1 MGLLILPDINLP
13 AILPDLNLLDNVL
26 YTTSKGQ
33 VTPGDLIKF
42 VIVLTFSIIFLRVI
56 IIYLRRTLKD
66 HVSKDVGEPILKL
79 LYYGSLVVI
88 FISILPLIGIDPSG
102 LLLAGGVAGI
112 VLGFASQNIVGN
124 LVSGCFLMF
133 ERPIKIGDQVDVN
146 GIAGYVTDIR
156 IISTL
161 IRTYDG
167 LLVRIPNQQVFT
179 TNITNIVGHPVR
191 RFEYTIRI
199 RYSDDAGAAI
209 WLIKDLIDKEPFALL
224 SPSPSVFVNELGDSS
239 VNIVVRIWAPVS
251 EWFGLKTRL
260 LWNIKKTL
268 EENGIEI
275 PYPQRVLHIKSETEK
290 KPQLA
295 EEPNINRLDETEP
308 VLNFE
313 ERVLN

>member
-1 MGLLILPDINLP
+1 MTLLDINFLDH
-13 AILPDLNLLDNVL
+13 AI
-26 YTTSKGQ
+26 YTTSKGP

-42 VIVLTFSIIFLRVI
+42 VIILSFSIIFFRVLS
-56 IIYLRRTLKD
+56 IYLRRILKD
-66 HVSKDVGEPILKL
+66 RVSKDVGETILKVVH
-79 LYYGSLVVI
+79 YGALVLI
-88 FISILPLIGIDPSG
+88 FISILPLIGLDPSG

-112 VLGFASQNIVGN
+112 VIGFASQNIVGN

-133 ERPIKIGDQVDVN
+133 ERPIKIGDQVEVN

-199 RYSDDAGAAI
+199 RYSDDASAAI
-209 WLIKDLIDKEPFALL
+209 WLIRDLIDQEPFALL
-224 SPSPSVFVNELGDSS
+224 SPSPSVFVNELGESS
-239 VNIVVRIWAPVS
+239 VNITVRIWAPVS
-251 EWFGLKTRL
+251 EWFGIKTRL

-275 PYPQRVLHIKSETEK
+275 PYPQRVLHIKSEPEK
-290 KPQLA
+290 KQQVI
-295 EEPNINRLDETEP
+295 EELNQNKLEETEP